1 MEPEFRFCL
10 NGEVIR
16 SIRVQHEM
24 IDGKPTSKRQIAV
37 EIEGIGWFAIDDNE
51 NLWDKDLPKFVLK
64 YTTIPMA
71 VGQGW
76 QRVATRELLDILES
90 AGLISDTPDWR
101 GR

>member
-10 NGEVIR
+10 NGEIIR

-24 IDGKPTSKRQIAV
+24 VDGKPTSKRQIAV
-37 EIEGIGWFAIDDNE
+37 EDEAIGWFTIDDNE

-71 VGQGW
+71 AGQGW
-76 QRVATRELLDILES
+76 QRVSTKELLNVLAS
-90 AGLISDTPDWR
+90 AGLIQQE
-101 GR
+101 

>member
-24 IDGKPTSKRQIAV
+24 IDGEPIGKRQIAV
-37 EIEGIGWFAIDDNE
+37 DIEGIGWFAIDDNE
-51 NLWDKDLPKFVLK
+51 NLWDKDLSKFVLK

-71 VGQGW
+71 AGQGW
-76 QRVATRELLDILES
+76 QRVSTKELLNVLES
-90 AGLISDTPDWR
+90 AGLIQQE
-101 GR
+101 

>member
-16 SIRVQHEM
+16 NIRIQHEM
-24 IDGKPTSKRQIAV
+24 IDGEPIGKRQIA
-37 EIEGIGWFAIDDNE
+37 IEDEAIGWFTIDDNE

-71 VGQGW
+71 AGQGW
-76 QRVATRELLDILES
+76 QRVTTQELLDVLES
-90 AGLISDTPDWR
+90 AGLIKQE
-101 GR
+101 

>member
-16 SIRVQHEM
+16 SLRVKREM
-24 IDGKPTSKRQIAV
+24 IDGRPTNKRQIAV
-37 EIEGIGWFAIDDNE
+37 EIEGIGWFTIDDNE

-71 VGQGW
+71 AGQGW
-76 QRVATRELLDILES
+76 KKVTTQELLDVLES
-90 AGLISDTPDWR
+90 AGLIADTPDWR

>member
-1 MEPEFRFCL
+1 MDPEFRFCL

-71 VGQGW
+71 AGQGW
-76 QRVATRELLDILES
+76 QRVSTKELLNVLES
-90 AGLISDTPDWR
+90 AGLIQQE
-101 GR
+101 

>member
-24 IDGKPTSKRQIAV
+24 IDGEPIGKRQIAV
-37 EIEGIGWFAIDDNE
+37 DIEGIGWFAIDDNE
-51 NLWDKDLPKFVLK
+51 NLWDKDLSKFVLK

-71 VGQGW
+71 AGQGW
-76 QRVATRELLDILES
+76 QRVTTAELLDVLES
-90 AGLISDTPDWR
+90 AGLITGTPDR
-101 GR
+101 RRR

>member
-24 IDGKPTSKRQIAV
+24 IDGMSIGKRQIAV

-51 NLWDKDLPKFVLK
+51 NLWDKDLPRFVLK

-71 VGQGW
+71 AGQGW
-76 QRVATRELLDILES
+76 QRVTTEELLGVLES
-90 AGLISDTPDWR
+90 AGLIQQE
-101 GR
+101 

>member
-24 IDGKPTSKRQIAV
+24 IGGEPIGKRQIVV
-37 EIEGIGWFAIDDNE
+37 EDEAIGWFTIDDNE

-64 YTTIPMA
+64 YATIPMTT
-71 VGQGW
+71 GEGW
-76 QRVATRELLDILES
+76 QRVTTKELLDVLEG
-90 AGLISDTPDWR
+90 AGLIKEE
-101 GR
+101 

>member
-24 IDGKPTSKRQIAV
+24 IDGQPVGKRQIAV
-37 EIEGIGWFAIDDNE
+37 EDEAIGWFAIDDNE

-64 YTTIPMA
+64 YATIPMA
-71 VGQGW
+71 EGQGW
-76 QRVATRELLDILES
+76 RRVTTKDLLGILES
-90 AGLISDTPDWR
+90 AGLIKQE
-101 GR
+101 